1 MPIEVTD
8 ATLTALLRAWW
19 WPFMRISGFVMTA
32 PIIGTRALPR
42 RIRTL
47 FALLLTALLAPLVKV
62 PPAFTQLELLGAE
75 GLLIA
80 AQQLTVGAAL
90 GLVLRLVFMVFEFA
104 GQVVAQQMGLGFA
117 AMVDPASG
125 MTVPV
130 ISQFYIV
137 LATLL
142 FFATNAHLQLVTL
155 LADSFTLLPI
165 GMPLARDSLSGI
177 MVWSG
182 ELLVLAVL
190 LMLPTVI
197 ALLVVNLVFAVMTRS
212 APQLNVFAISFP
224 ITLMFGVLM
233 LLLAMPMLIEG
244 FDATMNNGFTAAYT
258 LLGRN

>member
-1 MPIEVTD
+1 MPLEITD
-8 ATLTALLRAWW
+8 QALTALLRAWW
-19 WPFMRISGFVMTA
+19 WPFLRISGFVLTV

-42 RIRTL
+42 RVR
-47 FALLLTALLAPLVKV
+47 ALLAIALSALLAPLVV
-62 PPAFTQLELLGAE
+62 LPPAVADLELLGAE
-75 GLLIA
+75 GLLVA
-80 AQQLTVGAAL
+80 AQQLVVGAAL
-90 GLVLRLVFMVFEFA
+90 GLVLRMVFMVFEFA

-142 FFATNAHLQLVTL
+142 FFATDAHLQLVTL
-155 LADSFTLLPI
+155 LADSFTLLPVGTPI
-165 GMPLARDSLSGI
+165 AAELLSGV
-177 MVWSG
+177 MHWSG
-182 ELLVLAVL
+182 ELLALAVL

-212 APQLNVFAISFP
+212 APQLNVFAIGFP

-233 LLLAMPMLIEG
+233 LLLTLPTLHE
-244 FDATMNNGFTAAYT
+244 GFTAVLDSGFSAAYA
-258 LLGRN
+258 LLRQD

>member
-1 MPIEVTD
+1 MPFEITD

-19 WPFMRISGFVMTA
+19 WPFMRISGFVLTA

-42 RIRTL
+42 RVRAL
-47 FALLLTALLAPLVKV
+47 FALMLAALLAPLVTL
-62 PPAFTQLELLGAE
+62 PPALAEIELLGAE
-75 GLLIA
+75 GLLVA

-90 GLVLRLVFMVFEFA
+90 GLVLRMVFMVFEFA

-155 LADSFTLLPI
+155 LADSFTLLPVGTAI
-165 GMPLARDSLSGI
+165 EREMLFGVMT
-177 MVWSG
+177 WSG

-212 APQLNVFAISFP
+212 APQLNVFAIGFP

-233 LLLAMPMLIEG
+233 LLLTTPTLLEG
-244 FDATMNNGFTAAYT
+244 FNAVLDSGFTAAYT
-258 LLGRN
+258 LLRQN